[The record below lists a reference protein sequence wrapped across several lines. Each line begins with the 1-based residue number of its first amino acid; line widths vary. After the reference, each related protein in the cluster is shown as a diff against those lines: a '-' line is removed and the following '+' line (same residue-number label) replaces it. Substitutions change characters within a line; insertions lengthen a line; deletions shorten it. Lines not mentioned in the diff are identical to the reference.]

1 MGNNNIKVLIVDDN
15 KEFCQLL
22 NEYLDSKDDFEVLGM
37 GYNGNEALNLL
48 KNNDPDVLI
57 LDLIMPHL
65 DGMGVME
72 EMQEMDIDENMKT
85 VVLTALGQEDVTQRV
100 ISLGANYYIMK
111 PFDLDKLVDRIRQMV
126 TPADNNE
133 GYVVSENIDNNKQ
146 KSMGNDLIKMITK
159 VLHEL
164 GIPAHIKGYQYLREA
179 IELVINDV
187 EFLGAITKEL
197 YPEVADNF
205 NTTSSRVERA
215 IRHAIEVA
223 WERGNMEALNRY
235 FGNSV
240 NSEGAKPTNS
250 QFIAKIADQ
259 LRLELRAS

>member
-1 MGNNNIKVLIVDDN
+1 MGNNNIKVLLVDDN
-15 KEFCQLL
+15 KDFCQLL
-22 NEYLDSKDDFEVLGM
+22 NEYLDSKDDFEVLGI

-85 VVLTALGQEDVTQRV
+85 VVLTALGQEDVTQRI

-111 PFDLDKLVDRIRQMV
+111 PFDLDKLVERIRQMV
-126 TPADNNE
+126 TPADTNE
-133 GYVVSENIDNNKQ
+133 GYVVSENVDSNNSQ
-146 KSMGNDLIKMITK
+146 RSNDLIKMITE

-179 IELVINDV
+179 IE
-187 EFLGAITKEL
+187 
-197 YPEVADNF
+197 
-205 NTTSSRVERA
+205 S
-215 IRHAIEVA
+215 
-223 WERGNMEALNRY
+223 
-235 FGNSV
+235 
-240 NSEGAKPTNS
+240 
-250 QFIAKIADQ
+250 
-259 LRLELRAS
+259 